1 MKQFKLDDLLFDI
14 TTEHYELAKVTDQ
27 SISYLWFMYNKG
39 TKAGDYRPFIFM
51 AEMQLLKQMGYL
63 TDDEINNLL
72 SMMDSKDTENFHLLC
87 LALNSLRKLRIKD
100 HGEYKGEL
108 NESYKELINTY
119 STSILNHE
127 IFMKT
132 YKSNV

>member
-51 AEMQLLKQMGYL
+51 AEMQLLKEMGFMSEYQIESMC
-63 TDDEINNLL
+63 DMMESEDEDNL
-72 SMMDSKDTENFHLLC
+72 NIAY
-87 LALNSLRKLRIKD
+87 LALKNFKSQRIKN
-100 HGEYKGEL
+100 HGVYTKTNFAYTDIEKDYPTK
-108 NESYKELINTY
+108 
-119 STSILNHE
+119 ILNHNM
-127 IFMKT
+127 FMNTIK
-132 YKSNV
+132 YK